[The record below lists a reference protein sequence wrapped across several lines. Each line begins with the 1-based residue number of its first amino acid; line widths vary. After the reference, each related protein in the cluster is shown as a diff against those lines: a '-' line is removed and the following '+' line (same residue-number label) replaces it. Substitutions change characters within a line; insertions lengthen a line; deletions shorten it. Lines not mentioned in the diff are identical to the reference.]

1 MMRSAALATLLLSS
15 SAGLTAAFAPPQPSS
30 AARPSTST
38 RLHNDLKGML
48 SEYNTVD
55 AVADAVAVKA
65 APAKPV
71 VEKAAKV
78 VYEKVVEAPA
88 PAEVPP
94 VAAVPPPEKIV
105 EAVVSAPPASPV
117 GDASNALDAMASYA
131 DSAMKA
137 AEKASAAAAAISA
150 K

>member
-1 MMRSAALATLLLSS
+1 MRSAALATLLLSS
-15 SAGLTAAFAPPQPSS
+15 SAGQTAAFAPPQPSS
-30 AARPSTST
+30 ATKPSTST

-71 VEKAAKV
+71 IEKAAKV

-88 PAEVPP
+88 PVEVPP
-94 VAAVPPPEKIV
+94 PAKIV
-105 EAVVSAPPASPV
+105 EAVVSAPTASPA
-117 GDASNALDAMASYA
+117 GDASNALDAVASYA
-131 DSAMKA
+131 DSALKA